1 LVNYIRNEV
10 KNGNLQ
16 PDVSST
22 TKFADDKYL
31 QPVLEDDALL
41 FSIDDLDSNESSNTK
56 SQDVQDTKS
65 TLSGDAAARIQ
76 ELEEKLS
83 QTQYQFAEYQKAVQ
97 ETLDKRWQDLD
108 TADKGPV
115 NLDKQGKSSERDAE
129 YFDSYSYNGKQTVAQ
144 IVSREAK

>member
-1 LVNYIRNEV
+1 LINYIRNEV
-10 KNGNLQ
+10 KNGNFQ
-16 PDVSST
+16 PDVSLA

-41 FSIDDLDSNESSNTK
+41 FSIDDLNINEPRNTK
-56 SQDVQDTKS
+56 LQEAQDT
-65 TLSGDAAARIQ
+65 TTALSGDAAARIQ

-115 NLDKQGKSSERDAE
+115 NLDKEGKSSERDAE
-129 YFDSYSYNGKQTVAQ
+129 YFDSYSYNGKQTLAD
-144 IVSREAK
+144 IMN

>member
-10 KNGNLQ
+10 KNGNFQ
-16 PDVSST
+16 PDVSSAT
-22 TKFADDKYL
+22 RFADDKYL

-41 FSIDDLDSNESSNTK
+41 FSIDDLNINEPSNTK
-56 SQDVQDTKS
+56 PQEAQNTTA
-65 TLSGDAAARIQ
+65 TLSGDVAARIQ
-76 ELEEKLS
+76 ELEDKLS

-115 NLDKQGKSSERDAE
+115 NLDKEGKSSERDAE
-129 YFDSYSYNGKQTVAQ
+129 YFDSYSYNGKQTVAH
-144 IVSREAK
+144 IMS